1 VTVSTQRISPIQN
14 FESTPDT
21 AATTLNAK
29 HGCSKEHNVWCISWV
44 CRKCPSH
51 CSLRTC
57 DWKIGRQFHIDR
69 QAMRSY
75 QKRLAKLV
83 SVSEFAASP
92 TRSRR
97 MHVHSI
103 DGLQRQET
111 HLAMKILAR
120 SVVDAESQLA
130 HCLGGTFATTT

>member
-1 VTVSTQRISPIQN
+1 
-14 FESTPDT
+14 
-21 AATTLNAK
+21 
-29 HGCSKEHNVWCISWV
+29 
-44 CRKCPSH
+44 
-51 CSLRTC
+51 
-57 DWKIGRQFHIDR
+57 
-69 QAMRSY
+69 
-75 QKRLAKLV
+75 
-83 SVSEFAASP
+83 
-92 TRSRR
+92 

>member
-1 VTVSTQRISPIQN
+1 
-14 FESTPDT
+14 
-21 AATTLNAK
+21 
-29 HGCSKEHNVWCISWV
+29 
-44 CRKCPSH
+44 
-51 CSLRTC
+51 
-57 DWKIGRQFHIDR
+57 
-69 QAMRSY
+69 MRSY
-75 QKRLAKLV
+75 QKRLPKLV
-83 SVSEFAASP
+83 SVSEFAAPP

-97 MHVHSI
+97 MHVHST